1 MKRLSFI
8 LLFLFTFIGCSVN
21 ETRVVG
27 GFDFKGDIVEISK
40 AENRIL
46 VDDKDKGLV
55 WISLH
60 RNGKITNYEVGQ
72 EVVVWVDGGV
82 DDSSPM
88 QAGALNI
95 EITSP

>member
-1 MKRLSFI
+1 MKKSPFI
-8 LLFLFTFIGCSVN
+8 LLILFTLIGCSGN
-21 ETRVVG
+21 EVEVVG
-27 GFDFKGDIVEISK
+27 EFDFKGHIFEISK

-60 RNGKITNYEVGQ
+60 RNGKITNYEIGQ
-72 EVVVWVDGGV
+72 EVVIWVDGGV
-82 DDSSPM
+82 NHSSPM

>member
-1 MKRLSFI
+1 MI
-8 LLFLFTFIGCSVN
+8 LKAIS
-21 ETRVVG
+21 
-27 GFDFKGDIVEISK
+27 VEISK

-46 VDDKDKGLV
+46 VDDKDKGQV

-72 EVVVWVDGGV
+72 EVVVWIDGGV

-88 QAGALNI
+88 QAGALNS